1 MTKDIEVIPRWIYYV
16 TGLMVSI
23 LVCMGCVVSLPAVA
37 RLVPIRAVQP
47 PTSTI
52 TPTTESQV
60 KEEKPTRVITVIPFQ
75 AEIPTPFPTFTRPA
89 TVRPTPTQLR
99 FAGQGDR
106 LERFSLAEAGLIRFS
121 LSHGGEQNF
130 IVWLLDPG
138 GEKLELLA
146 NEVGDY
152 SGETAI
158 RLEPGSYFLQI
169 QADRQWLISLA
180 VE

>member
-1 MTKDIEVIPRWIYYV
+1 MEPLPRWMYYA
-16 TGLMVSI
+16 TGLMI
-23 LVCMGCVVSLPAVA
+23 LTLVCLGCFASMPALA
-37 RLVPIRAVQP
+37 RLVPTRAAQP
-47 PTSTI
+47 PI
-52 TPTTESQV
+52 MTPTLTPTIESRV
-60 KEEKPTRVITVIPFQ
+60 KDKPTRMVTVIPIQ
-75 AEIPTPFPTFTRPA
+75 EPTPTPLPTFTRPA
-89 TVRPTPTQLR
+89 TARPTPTQSR
-99 FAGQGDR
+99 FTGQGDR
-106 LERFSLAEAGLIRFS
+106 LERFSLERSGLVQFS

-158 RLEPGSYFLQI
+158 RLEPGNYFLQI
-169 QADRQWLISLA
+169 EADGQWLISLA